1 MTETWWLVWGF
12 LIGAACGTLYFGGLW
27 LTVKTLAESQQPER
41 RLLIS
46 FAIRMLLLLV
56 IFYGLTHK
64 GWPTMITAMCGLLIA
79 RQLWLVTKGRARPT
93 AGG

>member
-27 LTVKTLAESQQPER
+27 LTVKTLAESQQPKR

-64 GWPTMITAMCGLLIA
+64 GWPTMITAMFGLLVT
-79 RQLWLVTKGRARPT
+79 RQLWLVTKGRAHPT
-93 AGG
+93 TGG